1 MYKRQIQGASGS
13 GKSTLLQIL
22 GGLEPPD
29 AGEVRWRGESI
40 YAWSRTRLAAWR
52 NLTVGFVFQAY
63 HLFPELTA
71 LENVDFP
78 ARLARRGDAKLSAE
92 LLDQVGLGS
101 RLHHL
106 PTELSGGE
114 QQRIAIARALRNN
127 PALILA
133 DEPTGNL
140 DTAST
145 REIMTIFERRAFR
158 AIAGQVE
165 RGGDAVLVAQ
175 LGDGLDEIRKSLP
188 ADEAAAGDEAPRF
201 AGRPDRRSRPGREEI
216 NIHGIREDV
225 YKRQDPAW
233 TRDSRHLVYA
243 DNGRLALLDT
253 ATGKSL
259 PIPVAANSCS
269 EPTVSR

>member
-1 MYKRQIQGASGS
+1 VNDDHPLACAALDKTFRLGKSELPILRGVDVSFSGRGLNTIQGASGS

-29 AGEVRWRGESI
+29 RGEVRWRGESL
-40 YAWSRTRLAAWR
+40 YRFSRAQLARWR
-52 NLTVGFVFQAY
+52 NLTVGFVFQSY

-78 ARLARRGDAKLSAE
+78 ARLARKGDREISRE

-101 RLHHL
+101 RLDHL

-140 DTAST
+140 DQHTGHGIIDLLLRLHEERQNCVIIVTHDNAIAALGQQRYHLEDGKLAT
-145 REIMTIFERRAFR
+145 RE
-158 AIAGQVE
+158 G
-165 RGGDAVLVAQ
+165 
-175 LGDGLDEIRKSLP
+175 
-188 ADEAAAGDEAPRF
+188 
-201 AGRPDRRSRPGREEI
+201 
-216 NIHGIREDV
+216 
-225 YKRQDPAW
+225 
-233 TRDSRHLVYA
+233 
-243 DNGRLALLDT
+243 
-253 ATGKSL
+253 
-259 PIPVAANSCS
+259 
-269 EPTVSR
+269 